1 MLRHNDEGHEPAATP
16 TEGGASV
23 PSGAM
28 KEEYALARARNAPL
42 VFRYRTRA
50 LAAVRA
56 YRRFRPD
63 DPPKAVLE
71 LGSADGRTLMEI
83 RRLLGGRGY
92 FEGVE
97 LSPEL
102 LSHAPSG
109 VEGVQFVEGDVT
121 RLPNTTTAKRFS
133 LVTALAL
140 LEHLDDPLRCLQQA
154 YAVLEEQGVMVA
166 SCPNPAWDDAAGRF
180 GLVRDEH
187 HVQRMDAERMVTLFQ
202 EAGFREVGFEP
213 FMWLPAALL
222 PYARIPITS
231 SIAIRIDGFVRRL
244 GRWTYPTF
252 INQLV
257 FGIR

>member
-1 MLRHNDEGHEPAATP
+1 MQRQSDENHEPAATSKA
-16 TEGGASV
+16 GVASV
-23 PSGAM
+23 PTGAM

-50 LAAVRA
+50 AAAVRA
-56 YRRFRPD
+56 YERFRPH
-63 DPPKAVLE
+63 DPPAATLE

-83 RRLLGGRGY
+83 RRLFDGRGY

-102 LSHAPSG
+102 LSHAPG
-109 VEGVQFVEGDVT
+109 GIEGVRFVEGDVT
-121 RLPNTTTAKRFS
+121 RLPKATTAKRFS

-154 YAVLEEQGVMVA
+154 YAVLEGHGVMVA
-166 SCPNPAWDDAAGRF
+166 SCPNPAWDDVAGRV

-187 HVQRMDAERMVTLFQ
+187 HVQRLDAGRMVTLFQ

-213 FMWLPAALL
+213 FMWLPTALL
-222 PYARIPITS
+222 PYARIPIAS
-231 SIAIRIDGFVRRL
+231 STAIRVDEFVRGL

>member
-1 MLRHNDEGHEPAATP
+1 MLRHNDQGHEPPATP
-16 TEGGASV
+16 PEGVTPG

-28 KEEYALARARNAPL
+28 QEEYALARARNAPL

-50 LAAVRA
+50 LAAVQA
-56 YRRFRPD
+56 YRRLRPD

-71 LGSADGRTLMEI
+71 LGSADGRTLMEV
-83 RRLLGGRGY
+83 RRLLGARGY

-109 VEGVQFVEGDVT
+109 VEGVRFVEGDVT
-121 RLPNTTTAKRFS
+121 RLPKATTAKRFS

-154 YAVLEEQGVMVA
+154 YAVLEEHGVMVA
-166 SCPNPAWDDAAGRF
+166 SCPNPAWDNVAGRF

-187 HVQRMDAERMVTLFQ
+187 HVQRMDAGRMVTLFQ
-202 EAGFREVGFEP
+202 EAGFREVTFEP
-213 FMWLPAALL
+213 FMWLPVALL
-222 PYARIPITS
+222 PYVRIPIS
-231 SIAIRIDGFVRRL
+231 SDTAIRVDGFLRKL

-252 INQLV
+252 VNQLV